1 MFASG
6 HLQTFSL
13 MHPDVRSALESGH
26 RSTLSDVGFVP
37 LSDFDGLIL
46 DGWTT

>member
-1 MFASG
+1 
-6 HLQTFSL
+6 